1 MAAPAR
7 TVAITGAASGIG
19 AATAARVAADG
30 ARVIGVD
37 LRPDPSAAAVAAW
50 VDADLGTAAGRA
62 AAIEQVTDAAGGV
75 LDGLV
80 TAAGLAGLPNRPGS
94 LLVSVNYFGTVAL
107 LDGLRPAL
115 ARGTSPSAV
124 AISSNSTTAQP
135 GYSMGLV
142 DACLLGDEAAAREV
156 AGEGE
161 SLSTYPATKLA
172 LARWVRRHAPN
183 DEWAGAGIR
192 LNAVAPGAV
201 ETPLLQEGLDDPLVG
216 PAIEQ
221 FHVPIG
227 RRGRPEEIAALLAFL
242 LSPDASFFCGS
253 VVFSDGGTDAQLRP
267 DDFPSPWH
275 PAD

>member
-1 MAAPAR
+1 MATGAR
-7 TVAITGAASGIG
+7 TIAITGAASGIG
-19 AATAARVAADG
+19 AATAARVAGEG

-37 LRPDPSAAAVAAW
+37 VRTDPSSTAVGEW
-50 VDADLGTAAGRA
+50 VEADLGTAAGRRD
-62 AAIEQVTDAAGGV
+62 AIERVTSASDGV

-80 TAAGLAGLPNRPGS
+80 TAAGLAGLPNRPAS
-94 LLVSVNYFGTVAL
+94 LLVSVNYFGTVEL
-107 LDGLRPAL
+107 LAGLRPAL
-115 ARGTSPSAV
+115 ARGSAASAV

-135 GYSMGLV
+135 GYSMRLV
-142 DACLLGDEAAAREV
+142 EACLLGDEAAAREA

-172 LARWVRRHAPN
+172 LARWVRRHAP
-183 DEWAGAGIR
+183 DGEWAGAGIR

-275 PAD
+275 PAE